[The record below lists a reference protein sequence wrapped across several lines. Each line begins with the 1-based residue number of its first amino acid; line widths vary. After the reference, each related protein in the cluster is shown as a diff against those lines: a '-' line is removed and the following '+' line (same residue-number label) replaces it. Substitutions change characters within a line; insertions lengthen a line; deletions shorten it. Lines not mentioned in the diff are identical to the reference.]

1 MDTIKRT
8 MLEEKK
14 YCRQVEE
21 NLQEQKEENQKQ
33 KEENQTLK
41 NLIKG
46 MKKEL
51 EEVYR
56 QFNQLK
62 SIESDRERLMV
73 EMQRSDRVR
82 EDLIRNIQALKAE
95 VLRLGQ
101 DNKALIL

>member
-1 MDTIKRT
+1 
-8 MLEEKK
+8 
-14 YCRQVEE
+14 
-21 NLQEQKEENQKQ
+21 
-33 KEENQTLK
+33 
-41 NLIKG
+41 

-82 EDLIRNIQALKAE
+82 EDLIRNIEALKAE

-101 DNKALIL
+101 DNKALILEVKHFKSALNRIEALRL